1 MRSDGRLLRWA
12 RVGGALIM
20 TAALGIS
27 GCSMTGSDAA
37 WIGGS
42 GDLEGT
48 VTSNR
53 GITLTGIEVQLWTS
67 TGTSD
72 SQTEYN
78 SVTDVWGLYLF
89 EGVELETGYTDEQ
102 PCTIYIN
109 RTQDDETAIDPE
121 YGTYWTTTTVEK
133 NQMKTISM
141 SIMEIEDGPGDPESM
156 FDE

>member
-1 MRSDGRLLRWA
+1 
-12 RVGGALIM
+12 M
-20 TAALGIS
+20 TSRAGCAGVRATLAYS
-27 GCSMTGSDAA
+27 GSESA

-53 GITLTGIEVQLWTS
+53 GVTITGIEVQLWTS

-78 SVTDVWGLYLF
+78 TATDTWGRYLF
-89 EGVELETGYTDEQ
+89 AGVELEVGYTDEQ
-102 PCTIYIN
+102 PCTIYVN
-109 RTQDDETAIDPE
+109 RTQDDETAIDPD

-133 NQMKTISM
+133 NQMRTVSM
-141 SIMEIEDGPGDPESM
+141 SIIFSACSPQSPEV
-156 FDE
+156 FDTEPSV